1 MPKTITN
8 ITYHN
13 VSPEDRGIHP
23 LLTVSPAQ
31 FATQMDWLERHHYSP
46 IHPSEW
52 SAWLTEKRPLPKKP
66 ILITFD
72 DGYENLVKYAF
83 PIVRRHRFKVA
94 AYIVTGLV
102 GKTNEWDRREGWSEL
117 RLMSREQII
126 EWADKDVE
134 FGAHTRD
141 HVDLRELAESEL
153 EEQVFGSKSDLE
165 DIIGV
170 APTSFVY
177 PYGGFNRQVRDCAA
191 RAFKTSMTTEE
202 ALCTDAGDPFLMPR
216 IWVRP
221 DENIARFAQ
230 RVKFAAVLTLR
241 QRVISRKRLR
251 RAKVLLS
258 EWLGAGDTRHGWS

>member
-1 MPKTITN
+1 MPKTIIN

-13 VSPEDRGIHP
+13 VSPGDPGVHP
-23 LLTVSPAQ
+23 LLTVSPDQ

-46 IHPSEW
+46 IHPWEW
-52 SAWLTEKRPLPKKP
+52 SAWLTERRPLPKKP
-66 ILITFD
+66 VLITFD
-72 DGYENLVKYAF
+72 DGYENIVEYAF
-83 PIVRRHRFKVA
+83 PIVRRHGFKAA

-102 GKTNEWDRREGWSEL
+102 GKTNEWDRREGWGEL
-117 RLMSREQII
+117 GLMSRQHII

-141 HVDLRELAESEL
+141 HVDLRALTQGEL
-153 EEQVFGSKSDLE
+153 EQQIFGSKSDLL
-165 DIIGV
+165 DILGV

-177 PYGGFNRQVRDCAA
+177 PYGSFNREVRDCAA
-191 RAFKTSMTTEE
+191 RAFKTSLTTEE
-202 ALCTDAGDPFLMPR
+202 ALCTDAGDPLLMPR

-221 DENIARFAQ
+221 DENVARFAQ
-230 RVKFAAVLTLR
+230 RVKFAELRTLR

-258 EWLGAGDTRHGWS
+258 EWLGAYDTTLG